1 VLWMSFML
9 VVSTIFHITTRR
21 YQLSA

>member
-1 VLWMSFML
+1 VLWLAFML
-9 VVSTIFHITTRR
+9 GVSALFHITTRR